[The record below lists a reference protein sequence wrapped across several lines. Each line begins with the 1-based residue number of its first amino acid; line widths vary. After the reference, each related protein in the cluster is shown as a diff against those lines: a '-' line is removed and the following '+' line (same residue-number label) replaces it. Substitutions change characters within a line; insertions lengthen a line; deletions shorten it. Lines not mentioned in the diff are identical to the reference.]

1 MDTCR
6 ICSTGFITDSI
17 LVDGSV
23 FHKRCLEEL
32 KRGID
37 SFKFREQ
44 RLLDELRKPLGFID
58 NISLIFS
65 RSRQIE
71 LLAAKQRLADQ
82 IRAARE
88 EREATLAK
96 IRLIYDLWPTYPPD
110 WDERQRLVNA
120 RDHYSCSECGVSG
133 QLHLHHIRALNE
145 GGTNRL
151 ENLAL
156 LCEQCHSAKHGGRKF
171 KYEDRRI
178 NEPSTIEKKIELL
191 NKALSQHKDVRF
203 RYKKPD
209 GATTTRKVTPSE
221 MRKLTIPELQ
231 NLLGRKV
238 KIEKEGK
245 LCLFGYCHLRRAK
258 RTFAVH
264 RMQRIELC

>member
-1 MDTCR
+1 M
-6 ICSTGFITDSI
+6 TDGV

-23 FHKRCLEEL
+23 FHKRCLERL
-32 KRGID
+32 KRD
-37 SFKFREQ
+37 AEDFKFREQ
-44 RLLDELRKPLGFID
+44 RLLSELRKPLGFID
-58 NISLIFS
+58 NISMIFF

-71 LLAAKQRLADQ
+71 LLAAKQHLAER
-82 IRAARE
+82 IRVARDE
-88 EREATLAK
+88 HEATLAK

-110 WDERQRLVNA
+110 WDERQRLTNA
-120 RDHYSCSECGVSG
+120 RDHYSCNGCGITG
-133 QLHLHHIRALNE
+133 RLHLHHMRALSE

-156 LCEQCHSAKHGGRKF
+156 LCEKCHSAQHGGRKF

-191 NKALSQHKDVRF
+191 NKALSQNKDVRF

-209 GATTTRKVTPSE
+209 GSTTTRKVTPGE
-221 MRKLTIPELQ
+221 MRKLTVPGLQ
-231 NLLGRKV
+231 SLLGRKI

-245 LCLFGYCHLRRAK
+245 LCLFGYCHLRKAK